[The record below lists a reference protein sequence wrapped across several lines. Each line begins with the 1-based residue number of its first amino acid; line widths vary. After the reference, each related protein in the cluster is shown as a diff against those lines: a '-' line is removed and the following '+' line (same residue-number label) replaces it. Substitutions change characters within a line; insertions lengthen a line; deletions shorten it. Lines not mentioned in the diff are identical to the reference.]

1 MDNLKKAI
9 GIIMMSTQA
18 VTRESLANIAIER
31 GEGVKAANGTV
42 AVVTGERT
50 GRSPKDRFIV
60 RDTMTADTVDW
71 GQVNQPMTPEL
82 FEQLWQEAKNYQMHS
97 EHQFFTTQ
105 CHVGADPEHYLPII
119 ANTEFAWHALFA
131 NNLFII
137 PATFNPKG
145 KETWEILNVPNL
157 ATDPNVDGINSEVT
171 VAIDMANQRVLL
183 RGARYAGEM
192 KKAMFT
198 ILNYFL
204 PEAGILPM
212 HCAANV
218 GTNEKTALF
227 FGLSG
232 TGKTT
237 LSADPERALIGDD
250 EHGWGEGTV
259 FNFEGGCYA
268 KCINLTKEHEPVIFN
283 AIKPGAVM
291 ENVVLAD
298 NGEADYTDTTY
309 SKNSRCAYPRT
320 HIENRVESNRGL
332 EPNAVIFLCCDLYGV
347 LPPVALLN
355 NEQAAYYF
363 LSGYTAMVG
372 STEIGSTEDIK
383 PTFSTCFGAPFFPR
397 PARIYADL
405 LIKHLERTG
414 AKVYLVNTGWT
425 GGGYGTG
432 GHRFSIPVTRSII
445 SAIHHDAFAKTETK
459 ILPGFDFAIPTHC
472 ENVQENLLNPQK
484 TWQDKTAYQKASN
497 HLIEQFQN
505 NFKRFQVED
514 AIKEAGPHIW

>member
-1 MDNLKKAI
+1 
-9 GIIMMSTQA
+9 MSATILSREALADLA
-18 VTRESLANIAIER
+18 VER
-31 GEGVKAANGTV
+31 NEGVKAANGTV
-42 AVVTGERT
+42 SVVTGDRT

-60 RDTMTADTVDW
+60 RDALTTDTVDW
-71 GQVNQPMTPEL
+71 GNVNQPITPEL
-82 FEQLWQEAKNYQMHS
+82 FEKLWQDAKAYQADR
-97 EHQFFTTQ
+97 EFFTTQ
-105 CHVGADPEHYLPII
+105 CHVGSDSDHYLPII
-119 ANTEFAWHALFA
+119 AKTEFAWHALFA
-131 NNLFII
+131 QNLFII
-137 PATFNPKG
+137 PEKFNPKE
-145 KETWEILNVPNL
+145 KETWEILNVPNFP
-157 ATDPNVDGINSEVT
+157 TDPSTDGVRSEVT
-171 VAIDMANQRVLL
+171 VAIDMSNQRVLL

-204 PEAGILPM
+204 PEEDILPM

-218 GTNEKTALF
+218 GPNEQTALF

-250 EHGWGEGTV
+250 EHGWGKGTV

-268 KCINLTKEHEPVIFN
+268 KCINLTEKNEPVIYK
-283 AIKPGAVM
+283 AIKAGAVM
-291 ENVVLAD
+291 ENVVLDDA
-298 NGEADYTDTTY
+298 GAPDYTDTTY

-320 HIENRVESNRGL
+320 HIENRVESNSGL

-355 NEQAAYYF
+355 NQQAAYYF

-397 PARIYADL
+397 PARIYANL
-405 LIKHLERTG
+405 LLKHLERTG

-425 GGGYGTG
+425 GGGYGKG
-432 GHRFSIPVTRSII
+432 GERFSIPTTRSII
-445 SAIHHDAFAKTETK
+445 AAIHHNAFEHVETEQ
-459 ILPGFDFAIPTHC
+459 LPGFGFSIPKSC
-472 ENVQENLLNPQK
+472 AQVDANLLNPEN
-484 TWQDKTAYQKASN
+484 TWGDKEAYHQASN
-497 HLIEQFQN
+497 HLIEQFKN
-505 NFKRFQVED
+505 NFKRFEVED
-514 AIKEAGPHIW
+514 SIKNSGPNIW